1 MGNLVRPFRLLMLR
15 HYLPSGDRR
24 DKECWSIKE
33 KKRAGLFMR
42 LVRRQL
48 QLAAAASPAAA
59 AAEEDVAHDMVK
71 MLLCMTRVKVVSDVS
86 VLSGAAPTP
95 HTAVHMRAR
104 VVFCSR
110 SPPSP
115 SPHPRHCQP

>member
-1 MGNLVRPFRLLMLR
+1 MDVGNLVRPFRLLMLR

-86 VLSGAAPTP
+86 VLSGAAPTSMCSII
-95 HTAVHMRAR
+95 MRNL
-104 VVFCSR
+104 
-110 SPPSP
+110 
-115 SPHPRHCQP
+115 Q